1 MDRNFTEL
9 KEGMERLYESFNKL
23 PDDMRKKEF
32 AEYVCSNIVVRQVVD
47 IIKKTDKKVFTEAFE
62 RYDFIGELLTI
73 VGTFMDAGL
82 DFGWCVKEKGDEN
95 GK

>member
-9 KEGMERLYESFNKL
+9 KESMDRLYDSFNRL

-47 IIKKTDKKVFTEAFE
+47 IIKKTDKKLFTEAFE
-62 RYDFIGELLTI
+62 KYGFVGELLMI
-73 VGTFMDAGL
+73 IETFMEAGL
-82 DFGWCVKEKGDEN
+82 DFGWCEKGDKN
-95 GK
+95 DK